1 MGADKELETA
11 RVMIA
16 EYGADAECVAAGH
29 AETHAEMGE
38 DEESVRWLRITKII
52 ARLQNPARRAAS
64 D

>member
-1 MGADKELETA
+1 MSGDGELKTA
-11 RVMIA
+11 RAMIA

-38 DEESVRWLRITKII
+38 NEQSDRWRRIAESI
-52 ARLQNPARRAAS
+52 ARLQSPARRAAS